1 MARILIIGVGIGYT
15 SDTGQD
21 TSKSFVVED
30 THINSTIITIQEQHT
45 HRNCAFTEPLLFAL
59 SYHGD
64 ESNKASEGPQS
75 TKDDHCNCLKA
86 KGNSG
91 AIIIINGGRV
101 PSSAI
106 IYEGGFCKGYV
117 LCSIFL

>member
-1 MARILIIGVGIGYT
+1 MVVCVGGGRGGRPDTPQPPLRKKIMAHHGR
-15 SDTGQD
+15 
-21 TSKSFVVED
+21 
-30 THINSTIITIQEQHT
+30 QEQHT

-86 KGNSG
+86 KGISG